1 MHGTQNKTKQTAIKI
16 LQTFS
21 VLISDG
27 LTVPRALEKK
37 DMCGLKIRNIDGR
50 VLLLSLKRVRYDTFV
65 P

>member
-50 VLLLSLKRVRYDTFV
+50 VLLLA
-65 P
+65 